1 MLTTTIVYPKR
12 ARHIADWYQSPA
24 FDTTPIMMDAFSEYA
39 IPTGEKVLDAFCGAG
54 GGLLAAQFAGI
65 DAVGMESNPFLR
77 FVAHAKTRRYP
88 DLPALKSEMET
99 LLKASAGALDK
110 LETDGNLQWLIAGRM
125 PAMPR
130 LQSWISNSVAWKV
143 LALLECIDQFA
154 SEQHRDLPLLALASV
169 LRGAS
174 HMRLSP
180 HAYGSRESK
189 PYTPVLYHF
198 DAKLRKIIADLEWA
212 EAQESRGEAEVA
224 EGARSLPLGRAKE
237 LGPFSLAVAAP
248 PPLGETDPTV
258 QTRLEL
264 FFLGYVSSMP
274 ELERLNR
281 AASFVEPAGPL
292 HTAHI
297 APVQTAATQL
307 EERGK
312 SSAGMRHY
320 FDNLAGT
327 LGSIKAMLA
336 PGARLVLNTEDAV
349 HSGLYVPVP
358 DIAAALGHEMGYG
371 SAEVRVRQTRRHPSH
386 RGGLRESLV
395 ILRNA

>member
-1 MLTTTIVYPKR
+1 
-12 ARHIADWYQSPA
+12 
-24 FDTTPIMMDAFSEYA
+24 
-39 IPTGEKVLDAFCGAG
+39 
-54 GGLLAAQFAGI
+54 
-65 DAVGMESNPFLR
+65 
-77 FVAHAKTRRYP
+77 
-88 DLPALKSEMET
+88 
-99 LLKASAGALDK
+99 
-110 LETDGNLQWLIAGRM
+110 
-125 PAMPR
+125 
-130 LQSWISNSVAWKV
+130 
-143 LALLECIDQFA
+143 
-154 SEQHRDLPLLALASV
+154 V

-198 DAKLRKIIADLEWA
+198 DAKLRKMIADLEWA
-212 EAQESRGEAEVA
+212 EAQDSRGEAEVT
-224 EGARSLPLGRAKE
+224 EGVKSLPAGRAKE
-237 LGPFSLAVAAP
+237 MGPFSLTVAAP
-248 PPLGETDPTV
+248 PPLGESDLTV

-281 AASFVEPAGPL
+281 AASFAEPAGPL

-312 SSAGMRHY
+312 SSAALRHY

-327 LGSIKAMLA
+327 LGSIREMLA
-336 PGARLVLNTEDAV
+336 PGARMVLNVEDAV

-358 DIAAALGHEMGYG
+358 DIAAALGHETGYRQ
-371 SAEVRVRQTRRHPSH
+371 AEVRVRQTRRHPSH